1 MPAQREIESLI
12 MNDAIQSMKYQY
24 ELIETD
30 PVYRGFLKVNRYRLQ
45 HDLYLGGKSESLIR
59 ERLEQLR
66 AVSVLLYDP
75 RLDQVV
81 LVEQFRIGAVG
92 KEPVPWVLETVGGFT
107 PEGESDE
114 SVARREAI
122 EEANCEIG
130 RIEQICEFMVSPGIS
145 VDRISLYCAE
155 VDASNAEGVHG
166 LDHEGE
172 DIRVVVMDAD
182 AAIAELYSGRANS
195 TSIIIALQWL
205 VINRQRIRAQW
216 KE

>member
-1 MPAQREIESLI
+1 MQH
-12 MNDAIQSMKYQY
+12 KY
-24 ELIETD
+24 ELLATD
-30 PVYRGFLKVNRYRLQ
+30 PVYRGFLKVNRYLLQ
-45 HDLYLGGKSESLIR
+45 HDLYLGGKSEPLIR

-66 AVSVLLYDP
+66 AVSVLLYDS
-75 RLDQVV
+75 RLDRVV

-114 SVARREAI
+114 SVVRREVL

-130 RIEQICEFMVSPGIS
+130 HIEHICEFMVSPGIS

-172 DIRVVVMDAD
+172 DIRVVVMDAE
-182 AAIAELYSGRANS
+182 AAIRELYTGRANS

-205 VINRQRIRAQW
+205 AMNRDEIRQKW
-216 KE
+216 TS

>member
-1 MPAQREIESLI
+1 MATVNLPMQFR
-12 MNDAIQSMKYQY
+12 Y
-24 ELIETD
+24 ELIETE

-45 HDLYLGGKSESLIR
+45 HDLYLGGKSEVLVR

-75 RLDQVV
+75 NLDKVV

-92 KEPVPWVLETVGGFT
+92 KQRVPWVLETVGGFT
-107 PEGESDE
+107 PQDESDE
-114 SVARREAI
+114 SVARREAL
-122 EEANCEIG
+122 EEANCKIG

-182 AAIAELYSGRANS
+182 AAIAELYDGRANS

-205 VINRQRIRAQW
+205 AINRPALKQRW
-216 KE
+216 S

>member
-1 MPAQREIESLI
+1 MQ
-12 MNDAIQSMKYQY
+12 YQY
-24 ELIETD
+24 ELIESD
-30 PVYRGFLKVNRYRLQ
+30 PVYRGFLKINRYRLR

-92 KEPVPWVLETVGGFT
+92 TERVPWILETVGGFT

-114 SVARREAI
+114 SVARREAM

-130 RIEQICEFMVSPGIS
+130 RIEHICEFMVSPGIS
-145 VDRISLYCAE
+145 VDRISLYCGE
-155 VDASNAEGVHG
+155 VDASNAQGVHG

-172 DIRVVVMDAD
+172 DIRVVVMNAD
-182 AAIAELYSGRANS
+182 AAIAELYTGRANS
-195 TSIIIALQWL
+195 TSIIIALQWFAIHRHTL
-205 VINRQRIRAQW
+205 RQQW
-216 KE
+216 LD

>member
-1 MPAQREIESLI
+1 
-12 MNDAIQSMKYQY
+12 MKDVNQEMAYQY
-24 ELIETD
+24 KLVETD
-30 PVYRGFLKVNRYRLQ
+30 PVYRGFLKLNRYRLQ
-45 HDLYLGGKSESLIR
+45 HDLYLGGQSEVLVR

-92 KEPVPWVLETVGGFT
+92 QEPVPWILETVGGFS

-114 SVARREAI
+114 SVARREAL

-130 RIEQICEFMVSPGIS
+130 RIEPICEFMVSPGIS
-145 VDRISLYCAE
+145 VDRIALFCAE
-155 VDASNAEGVHG
+155 VDASNAQGVHG

-172 DIRVVVMDAD
+172 DIRVVVMDAE
-182 AAIAELYSGRANS
+182 AAFAELYTGRANS
-195 TSIIIALQWL
+195 TSIIITLQWL
-205 VINRQRIRAQW
+205 QVNRDRIRAQW
-216 KE
+216 TA